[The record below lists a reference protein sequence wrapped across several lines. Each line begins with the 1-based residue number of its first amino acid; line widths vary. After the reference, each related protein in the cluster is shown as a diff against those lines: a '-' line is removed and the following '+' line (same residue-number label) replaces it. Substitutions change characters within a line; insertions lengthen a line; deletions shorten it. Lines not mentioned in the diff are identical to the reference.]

1 MILRIIPDG
10 VNFNFVKWGKVALIM
25 SVLLTLGS
33 LVLIYVRGINL
44 GTDFAGGVVVD
55 FQVADTSVDAE
66 RIKCVLAGAG
76 LGSVSV
82 QNFGED
88 PQEFMVVFKGGA
100 SSGSHVAVDKVKGAL
115 GELGEISYK
124 KVDYVGAQIGLA
136 QVKEGIIAVLG
147 SLLCMFFYLCLRFRW
162 QFAVGGV
169 SALVHDVIITM
180 GMISATGLEFSLP
193 VMAAILMV
201 IGYSVN
207 DSVVIYDRVRELMV
221 RSETKD
227 MVQIVN
233 TGINT
238 TLSRTLLT
246 SGTTM
251 LAALPLMLLCEGA
264 VQDLGIIAFF
274 GVVVGTY
281 SSIFVSTI
289 PFIGSIQKAL
299 KLSSPAS

>member
-1 MILRIIPDG
+1 M
-10 VNFNFVKWGKVALIM
+10 
-25 SVLLTLGS
+25 
-33 LVLIYVRGINL
+33 
-44 GTDFAGGVVVD
+44 
-55 FQVADTSVDAE
+55 
-66 RIKCVLAGAG
+66 
-76 LGSVSV
+76 
-82 QNFGED
+82 
-88 PQEFMVVFKGGA
+88 
-100 SSGSHVAVDKVKGAL
+100 
-115 GELGEISYK
+115 
-124 KVDYVGAQIGLA
+124 
-136 QVKEGIIAVLG
+136 
-147 SLLCMFFYLCLRFRW
+147 
-162 QFAVGGV
+162 
-169 SALVHDVIITM
+169 VHDVIITM

-207 DSVVIYDRVRELMV
+207 DSVVIYDRVRELIV